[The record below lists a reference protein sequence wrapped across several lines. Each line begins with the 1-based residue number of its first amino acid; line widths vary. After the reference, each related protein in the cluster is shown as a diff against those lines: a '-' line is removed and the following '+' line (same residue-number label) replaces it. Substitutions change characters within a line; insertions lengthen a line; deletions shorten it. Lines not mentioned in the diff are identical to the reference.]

1 MGADVFSSPLQ
12 EALPLA
18 DKPHL
23 LQPNARREELFG
35 IPRTHTHNTS
45 EFYEQVCLV
54 IFMLLF
60 FNIVTLHY
68 LYFI

>member
-45 EFYEQVCLV
+45 ESYEQVCLV
-54 IFMLLF
+54 IVLLLF
-60 FNIVTLHY
+60 IYIVTLLY
-68 LYFI
+68 L